1 MLLCLRIRII
11 YNFKIMGGDMIEIR
25 MHGRGGQGAVKAS
38 IVLAEAAFQGGKYIQ
53 AFPRFGV
60 ERRGAPVEA
69 FTRIDDK
76 PVQIRSQIYYPDGVI
91 VLDPTL
97 IEVVDV
103 TKGLKKDGWILI
115 NSDKKPE
122 TYDFGEN
129 YKVYTVDA
137 TKIAVENHLG
147 SRAAPIVNTAIVGAF
162 AKITGLVEMDDVE
175 KGIDSAIP
183 RMKEENKKAA
193 RQAYNSIT

>member
-1 MLLCLRIRII
+1 
-11 YNFKIMGGDMIEIR
+11 MIEIR

-38 IVLAEAAFQGGKYIQ
+38 FVLAEAAFQGGKYVQ

-76 PVQIRSQIYYPDGVI
+76 PVQIRSQIYYPDGII

-103 TKGLKKDGWILI
+103 TKGLKKGGWILI
-115 NSDKKPE
+115 NSDKDPE
-122 TYDFGEN
+122 FYDFGDD

-137 TKIAVENHLG
+137 TEIAVQNRLG
-147 SRAAPIVNTAIVGAF
+147 SRTAPIVNTAIVGAL
-162 AKITGLVEMDDVE
+162 AKITGIVTIDAVF
-175 KGIDSAIP
+175 KGIDSSIP
-183 RMKEENKKAA
+183 RFQEENKSAA
-193 RQAYNSIT
+193 KQAYDSIASG

>member
-1 MLLCLRIRII
+1 MV
-11 YNFKIMGGDMIEIR
+11 EIR

-38 IVLAEAAFQGGKYIQ
+38 IILAEAAFQGGKYVQ

-76 PVQIRSQIYYPDGVI
+76 PVQVRSQIYYPNGII

-97 IEVVDV
+97 IDVVDV
-103 TKGLKKDGWILI
+103 TSGLQKGSWILI

-122 TYDFGEN
+122 YYNFGDD

-137 TKIAVENHLG
+137 TQIAVDNHLG

-162 AKITGLVEMDDVE
+162 AKITGMVSMEDVE
-175 KGIDSAIP
+175 KGIDAAIP

-193 RQAYNSIT
+193 HQAYDSIKLN

>member
-1 MLLCLRIRII
+1 ME
-11 YNFKIMGGDMIEIR
+11 EIR
-25 MHGRGGQGAVKAS
+25 MHGRGGQGSVKAS
-38 IVLAEAAFQGGKYIQ
+38 MVLAEAAFQGGKYIQ

-76 PVQIRSQIYYPDGVI
+76 PVQIRSQIYYPNGVI

-103 TKGLKKDGWILI
+103 TNGLKKGGWILI
-115 NSDKKPE
+115 NSNKAPDE
-122 TYDFGEN
+122 YDFGDE
-129 YKVYTVDA
+129 YKVFTVNA
-137 TKIAVENHLG
+137 TQIAVNNNLG

-162 AKITGLVEMDDVE
+162 AKVTGLVELEAVYE
-175 KGIDSAIP
+175 GIDEAIP
-183 RMKEENKKAA
+183 RFKEANKKAA
-193 RQAYNSIT
+193 KEAYEEIDV

>member
-1 MLLCLRIRII
+1 
-11 YNFKIMGGDMIEIR
+11 MIEIR

-38 IVLAEAAFQGGKYIQ
+38 IVLAEAAFQGGKYVQ

-76 PVQIRSQIYYPDGVI
+76 PVQIRSQIYYPDGII

-103 TKGLKKDGWILI
+103 TSGLKKGGWILI
-115 NSDKKPE
+115 NTDKKPE
-122 TYDFGEN
+122 SYSFGNE

-147 SRAAPIVNTAIVGAF
+147 SRAAPIVNTAVVGAF
-162 AKITGLVEMDDVE
+162 AKITGMVEMDAVE

-193 RQAYNSIT
+193 RQAYNSIS

>member
-1 MLLCLRIRII
+1 
-11 YNFKIMGGDMIEIR
+11 MIEIR

-38 IVLAEAAFQGGKYIQ
+38 FVLAEAAFQGGKYVQ

-97 IEVVDV
+97 TEVVDV
-103 TKGLKKDGWILI
+103 TKGLKKGGWILI
-115 NSDKKPE
+115 NSNKNPE
-122 TYDFGEN
+122 EYDFGDEYN
-129 YKVYTVDA
+129 VYIVDA
-137 TKIAVENHLG
+137 TDIAVQNKLG
-147 SRAAPIVNTAIVGAF
+147 SRSAPIVNTAIVGAF
-162 AKITGLVEMDDVE
+162 AKITGLVEIDAVY
-175 KGIDSAIP
+175 KGIENSIP
-183 RMKEENKKAA
+183 RFQEENKKAA
-193 RQAYNSIT
+193 KQAYDSIKSE

>member
-1 MLLCLRIRII
+1 
-11 YNFKIMGGDMIEIR
+11 MIEIR
-25 MHGRGGQGAVKAS
+25 LHGRGGQGSVKAS
-38 IVLAEAAFQGGKYIQ
+38 MILAEAAFQGGKYVQ

-76 PVQIRSQIYYPDGVI
+76 PVQIRSQIYYPDGII

-97 IEVVDV
+97 IEVIDV
-103 TKGLKKDGWILI
+103 TSGLKKNGWILI
-115 NSDKKPE
+115 NSDKKPD
-122 TYDFGEN
+122 DFN
-129 YKVYTVDA
+129 FDNHYKVYTVDA

-162 AKITGLVEMDDVE
+162 AKITGEVEMKAVE

-183 RMKEENKKAA
+183 RMREENKKAA
-193 RQAYNSIT
+193 YQAYDSIKLN